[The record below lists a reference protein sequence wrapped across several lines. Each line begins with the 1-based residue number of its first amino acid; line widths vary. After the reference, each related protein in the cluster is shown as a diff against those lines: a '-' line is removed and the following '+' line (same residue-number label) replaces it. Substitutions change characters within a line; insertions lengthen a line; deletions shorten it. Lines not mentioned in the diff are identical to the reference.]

1 MRKASRQRHRLDAFT
16 DFNRMTS
23 MDRPVVLITGA
34 AKRVGQSIAERF
46 AREGYAVVIHYGR
59 SRREAQQLGEG
70 LARTGAEVMVC
81 GADLAEAAEIQ
92 TMMDD
97 IYDRFGR
104 LDVVVNCAA
113 VFFPDHLADFRLE
126 DLDHAWQINCRAPLL
141 LTQVFYTHARRLDQQ
156 GVVINIVDQKVRG
169 NFHPDDFSYTVSKAA
184 LAQLTPM
191 LAVSAAPVLRVN
203 AIYPGLMAPSGDQTE
218 EDFSHARSHATPLGY
233 IATPHD
239 IAEACLLLTRTSF
252 NACDFV
258 VDAGQNLVRVEHD
271 VIHLYRA
278 PASQR
283 A

>member
-1 MRKASRQRHRLDAFT
+1 MNK
-16 DFNRMTS
+16 
-23 MDRPVVLITGA
+23 PVVLITGA

-46 AREGYAVVIHYGR
+46 AREAYAVVIHYGQ
-59 SRREAQQLGEG
+59 SRQQAEQLGTE
-70 LARTGAEVMVC
+70 LARAGTEVMIC
-81 GADLAEAAEIQ
+81 SADLTDAAALT
-92 TMMDD
+92 TMMDE
-97 IYDRFGR
+97 IYARFGR
-104 LDVVVNCAA
+104 LDVIVNCAA

-126 DLDHAWQINCRAPLL
+126 DLDHAWQVNCRAPLL
-141 LTQVFYTHARRLDQQ
+141 LTQLFYAGARERKQQ

-218 EDFSHARSHATPLGY
+218 EDFQHASARATPMGY

-239 IAEACLLLTRTSF
+239 IAEACVLLTRSSF
-252 NACDFV
+252 NAADFV
-258 VDAGQNLVRVEHD
+258 VDAGQNLIRVDRD

-278 PASQR
+278 PSSQR